1 MFTWLLFAWPAT
13 ENRLK
18 ERKGI
23 SGQNLLLKLESE
35 CTPLEV
41 WLGAICIQGER
52 AAIWVGRPLPLPLS
66 PTLLVPE
73 GLDKCLIGMTDRVE
87 FSVVLGILYFYFGYT
102 KEKEVRGGKWR
113 KFIILHISVL

>member
-1 MFTWLLFAWPAT
+1 MYSRGA
-13 ENRLK
+13 R
-18 ERKGI
+18 
-23 SGQNLLLKLESE
+23 SNLGRS
-35 CTPLEV
+35 
-41 WLGAICIQGER
+41 
-52 AAIWVGRPLPLPLS
+52 VGRAVPLSFTLS